1 MCPSDTGCF
10 FLSIAYPLPNG
21 NRKSCFTFRPD
32 FAIITPAEYAPVA
45 QLDRVTDSDSVGQRF
60 ESARAYHE
68 KTCREAGFFAVRR
81 GFEVYPRKGK
91 SARAY
96 HKKPAVRQVFL
107 LCAADSRFIPERG
120 NPLGRTTKKPCSFNS
135 YRVFLRH
142 CSCKKSGAIQAVFGY
157 KMPCDVAPM
166 LHQKRTSTGSETY
179 RSQGF
184 AGAAGSRCSR

>member
-1 MCPSDTGCF
+1 MLHRGCVLPIQVAF

-96 HKKPAVRQVFL
+96 HEKTCREAGFLLFAADSRFIPGGKSARAYHKKPAVRQVFL

-120 NPLGRTTKKPCSFNS
+120 NPLGRTTKKT
-135 YRVFLRH
+135 L
-142 CSCKKSGAIQAVFGY
+142 
-157 KMPCDVAPM
+157 
-166 LHQKRTSTGSETY
+166 
-179 RSQGF
+179 
-184 AGAAGSRCSR
+184 